1 MCNARRRS
9 AREQTTPG
17 DRSMSALVK
26 PVMRPA
32 AAVPPATGRWPA
44 LSGARSRGRIIL
56 GRLVPATIAAGLI
69 ATADLGAAEDLP
81 RSGDSF
87 ALIGDTPYGSLEVQK
102 LDVVIDEINRSRNV
116 RFVVH
121 TGDVKDGSERCDD
134 ELLLR
139 RFQQFQRFQAAF
151 IVTPGDNDWT
161 DCHRSSNGGY
171 LPTERLAKFRQIFY
185 PDPSRTT
192 GQRPAVVQSQST
204 FSGFETY
211 VENVMWRFNGTTMAT
226 VHVVGSAN
234 NLAPWNQLDATD
246 TVARPR
252 PDRIAE
258 FRAREAAALAW
269 IDTVFD
275 AATQSDSAG
284 VMIAMQADPRFE
296 IPAGAPARK
305 GFDRILD
312 KLAQRAVAFRRPVLL
327 AHGDSHRY
335 RVDQPLAVPGAPPG
349 SATLKNFTRVENFG
363 SPHVH
368 WLEIVVDPGH
378 PDVFTVIRHMVDAN
392 VFER

>member
-1 MCNARRRS
+1 
-9 AREQTTPG
+9 
-17 DRSMSALVK
+17 MSAFVK
-26 PVMRPA
+26 PVTRPTTV
-32 AAVPPATGRWPA
+32 VPRASGRTPPLPA
-44 LSGARSRGRIIL
+44 SRSRRNIML
-56 GRLVPATIAAGLI
+56 RRLASATIAAGLV
-69 ATADLGAAEDLP
+69 AAAGLGAAEDLP

-87 ALIGDTPYGSLEVQK
+87 ALIGDTPYGLLEVQK

-116 RFVVH
+116 RFVLH

-134 ELLLR
+134 ALLLR

-161 DCHRSSNGGY
+161 DCHRISNGGY

-185 PDPSRTT
+185 PEPSRTT

-234 NLAPWNQLDATD
+234 NLAPWNQLDAND

-252 PDRIAE
+252 ADRIAE

-284 VMIAMQADPRFE
+284 VMIAMQADPWFE
-296 IPAGAPARK
+296 IPAGAPARQ
-305 GFDRILD
+305 GFDRILE
-312 KLAQRAVAFRRPVLL
+312 KLVERTIAFRKPVLL
-327 AHGDSHRY
+327 AHGDSHRF
-335 RVDQPLAVPGAPPG
+335 RVDQPLTGPVAASGSAPP
-349 SATLKNFTRVENFG
+349 KNFTRVENFG

-368 WLEIVVDPGH
+368 WVEIFVDRRN
-378 PDVFTVIRHMVDAN
+378 PDVFTVIPHMVDAN
-392 VFER
+392 TFQR